1 VFAASPLFALGC
13 CCDACWHARI
23 GVARETRVSFF
34 SSTSHPFHQGMSG
47 NSNNADKERMYQ
59 DAGAAPVEKMQLLE
73 PEEVSAAG
81 PAKGLSMDDGAAV
94 QFDESRFQAN
104 NEEMNPLS
112 CCLSILCP
120 CVWLCSCF
128 TVREQNSAVELRFGK
143 YAGTH
148 SSPGVQC
155 S

>member
-1 VFAASPLFALGC
+1 
-13 CCDACWHARI
+13 
-23 GVARETRVSFF
+23 
-34 SSTSHPFHQGMSG
+34 MSG
-47 NSNNADKERMYQ
+47 NSNNSPLRASNNADKEKMYQ
-59 DAGAAPVEKMQLLE
+59 DAAAPVEKMQLLE
-73 PEEVSAAG
+73 VADVG
-81 PAKGLSMDDGAAV
+81 PAKGVSMDDGAAV

-104 NEEMNPLS
+104 NEEVNPLS
-112 CCLSILCP
+112 CCLSVVFP

-143 YAGTH
+143 YSGTH

>member
-1 VFAASPLFALGC
+1 
-13 CCDACWHARI
+13 
-23 GVARETRVSFF
+23 
-34 SSTSHPFHQGMSG
+34 MSG
-47 NSNNADKERMYQ
+47 NSNNVPLRGSNNADKERMYQ
-59 DAGAAPVEKMQLLE
+59 DAGAVPVEKMQLLE
-73 PEEVSAAG
+73 PVVVAAAND

-112 CCLSILCP
+112 CCLSIMFP